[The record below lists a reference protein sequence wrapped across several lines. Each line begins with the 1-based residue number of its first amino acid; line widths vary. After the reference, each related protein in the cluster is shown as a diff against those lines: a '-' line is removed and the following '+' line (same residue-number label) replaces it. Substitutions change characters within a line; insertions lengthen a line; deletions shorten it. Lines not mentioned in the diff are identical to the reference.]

1 MPVTDKRVK
10 KTWCMY
16 IMEYYSAM
24 KKNEIMPFT
33 STRMNLEMIIL
44 SEGSRTKTNT
54 VRYCFYLQSRN
65 RLTDIQNKNMVT
77 KGEKEGGGIN

>member
-1 MPVTDKRVK
+1 MPVTDKWVK

-33 STRMNLEMIIL
+33 SMWMNLEMIIL
-44 SEGSRTKTNT
+44 SEGSQTKTNT
-54 VRYCFYLQSRN
+54 IYYCLYLFTEQ
-65 RLTDIQNKNMVT
+65 K
-77 KGEKEGGGIN
+77 

>member
-1 MPVTDKRVK
+1 MPVTNKWVK

-33 STRMNLEMIIL
+33 STWMNLEMIIL
-44 SEGSRTKTNT
+44 SEGSQTKTNT
-54 VRYCFYLQSRN
+54 ISYRLYLFTEQ
-65 RLTDIQNKNMVT
+65 K
-77 KGEKEGGGIN
+77 